1 MNTKQHN
8 QQKILNE
15 DTLLPTLERLRKFGK
30 KIVFT
35 NGCFDILHP
44 GHIHTLQ
51 EAAALG
57 DYLLVAINSDASVK
71 RLKGTDRP
79 VNTQDARA
87 LVMAALSMVD
97 GVCIFEED
105 TPLQLIQKLLPDVLV
120 KGGDYQPHEVV
131 GSAEVNAH
139 GGKVVTIPYLEGY
152 STTSLIDQIKS

>member
-71 RLKGTDRP
+71 RLKGTGRP

-131 GSAEVNAH
+131 GSAEVTAH

>member
-1 MNTKQHN
+1 MDTKQHN
-8 QQKILNE
+8 QQKLLND
-15 DTLLPTLERLRKFGK
+15 DTLLPTLERLRKIGK

-97 GVCIFEED
+97 GVCIFDED

-120 KGGDYQPHEVV
+120 KGGDYQAHEVV
-131 GSAEVNAH
+131 GCADVTAH
-139 GGKVVTIPYLEGY
+139 GGKVAIIPYLEGY
-152 STTSLIDQIKS
+152 STTTLIDQIKS

>member
-71 RLKGTDRP
+71 RLKALTDR
-79 VNTQDARA
+79 
-87 LVMAALSMVD
+87 
-97 GVCIFEED
+97 
-105 TPLQLIQKLLPDVLV
+105 
-120 KGGDYQPHEVV
+120 
-131 GSAEVNAH
+131 
-139 GGKVVTIPYLEGY
+139 
-152 STTSLIDQIKS
+152 

>member
-1 MNTKQHN
+1 
-8 QQKILNE
+8 
-15 DTLLPTLERLRKFGK
+15 
-30 KIVFT
+30 
-35 NGCFDILHP
+35 
-44 GHIHTLQ
+44 
-51 EAAALG
+51 
-57 DYLLVAINSDASVK
+57 
-71 RLKGTDRP
+71 

-131 GSAEVNAH
+131 GSAEVTAH
-139 GGKVVTIPYLEGY
+139 GGKVVPIPYLEGY